1 MDTYLPPAPLLEAVD
16 EDYQKVRFKYSLWYK
31 SPYKGPPTPQVHQ
44 AWQELMQYGQISV
57 TADDI
62 LRIGHNLTSVQYPAS
77 AGGGYLATAMGTH
90 AIHCLHY
97 IWQDHY
103 IGISPEVQST
113 KDSIPEMYELHYEHC
128 VDYIRQYLMCKFDTT
143 IMPFNWVRNHQNPTP
158 NGNTIHKCVNW
169 DSLQK
174 WLKNRAVPVPEG
186 FEWHQPADAITLDR
200 NP

>member
-1 MDTYLPPAPLLEAVD
+1 MYAPSPVLYKIFA
-16 EDYQKVRFKYSLWYK
+16 DYCF
-31 SPYKGPPTPQVHQ
+31 PD
-44 AWQELMQYGQISV
+44 GQIRV

-62 LRIGHNLTSVQYPAS
+62 VRIGHNLTSVKYPDS
-77 AGGGYLATAMGTH
+77 IGGGYLATAMGTH

-103 IGISPEVQST
+103 IDVSPDVQS
-113 KDSIPEMYELHYEHC
+113 KKEEIPEMYERHYEHC

-143 IMPFNWVRNHQNPTP
+143 IMPFNWVLDHQNPTP

-169 DSLQK
+169 DYLQV
-174 WLKNRAVPVPEG
+174 WLKKRAVPMPEG
-186 FEWHQPADAITLDR
+186 FKWHQPADAVTLEW